1 MNRVEFMKELEHLLS
16 DISDAELK
24 EALQYYNDYL
34 DDAGEDNEE
43 EVIES
48 LGSPEKVAANIK
60 AGLSGNEEGAF
71 TETGYRDCEEEQRNT
86 ITQWKSSS
94 GSENKDSGRTK
105 SHIFGKDMSG
115 GMMVLLII
123 ACVLFGPAIIGVAIG
138 TLATVFG
145 ILAAVLAVVIAVFAI
160 IASLAV
166 ALTVTGI
173 LVFVMGIIRIFTR
186 PVGGCLLLGLGIL
199 CFGVGLFFTAI
210 TVWSIGKAVP
220 ALIRF
225 TVDTFN
231 ALINKMKGV
240 RR

>member
-48 LGSPEKVAANIK
+48 LGSPDKVAANIK
-60 AGLSGNEEGAF
+60 AGLSGNEDGEF
-71 TETGYRDCEEEQRNT
+71 TETGYKDCKEEQENT
-86 ITQWKSSS
+86 ITQWQSCSKTDNN
-94 GSENKDSGRTK
+94 GSGRTK

-115 GMMVLLII
+115 AMMVLLII
-123 ACVLFGPAIIGVAIG
+123 VCVLFGPAIIGVAIG
-138 TLATVFG
+138 ALATVFG
-145 ILAAVLAVVIAVFAI
+145 ILAAVLAVVVATFAI
-160 IASLAV
+160 VVSLAV

-173 LVFVMGIIRIFTR
+173 LVFVMGIIHIFTK

-210 TVWSIGKAVP
+210 TVWSIAKAIP

-225 TVDTFN
+225 TVDTIN
-231 ALINKMKGV
+231 ALISKMKGV